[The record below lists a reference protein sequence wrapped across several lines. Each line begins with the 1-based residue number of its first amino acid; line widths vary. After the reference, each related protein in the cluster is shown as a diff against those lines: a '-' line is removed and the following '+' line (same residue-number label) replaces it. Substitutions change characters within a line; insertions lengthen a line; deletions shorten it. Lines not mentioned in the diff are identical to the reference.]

1 MHKDHKFSLS
11 LRWFKPDQVQRV
23 WSQP

>member
-1 MHKDHKFSLS
+1 MLKDHKISLS
-11 LRWFKPDQVQRV
+11 LRWVKPDQVQRV